1 MIDMHT
7 DAAPGPGPV
16 QGLIHSLK
24 DLVGSVLAIVQTRL
38 ELLTN
43 DVQEEVHRVA
53 ELLLWAFIG
62 LLAAGIGLLLAALVV
77 IFAFWDTHRLLAA
90 ICVASAF
97 FVLAG
102 AAVAIFMS
110 KLKSKPRLLNATLNE
125 LDKDH
130 HRMHETP

>member
-1 MIDMHT
+1 MIDTHT
-7 DAAPGPGPV
+7 DAAPGPV

-24 DLVGSVLAIVQTRL
+24 DLVGSILAVVQTRL

-53 ELLLWAFIG
+53 GLLLWAFVG
-62 LLAAGIGLLLAALVV
+62 LLAAGIGLLLAALVI

-97 FVLAG
+97 FLIALT
-102 AAVAIFMS
+102 AVAIFMS
-110 KLKSKPRLLNATLNE
+110 KLKSKPRLLHATLSE
-125 LDKDH
+125 LDKDN
-130 HRMHETP
+130 HRMHETK

>member
-1 MIDMHT
+1 MIDTHT
-7 DAAPGPGPV
+7 QAAPGPV

-24 DLVGSVLAIVQTRL
+24 DLVGSILAIVQTRL

-77 IFAFWDTHRLLAA
+77 IFAFWDTHRLVAA

-97 FVLAG
+97 FVI
-102 AAVAIFMS
+102 AVTAVIIFMS
-110 KLKSKPRLLNATLNE
+110 KLKGKPRLLHATLSE
-125 LDKDH
+125 LDKDN
-130 HRMHETP
+130 HRIHEAS